1 VGNVAGTLAGGVELV
16 ISIMNLTL
24 HKYIANEIWPTFLAS
39 LFVSI
44 FIILATKMLSIT
56 ELIVSRGVHLAQV
69 IGMVVYLLPDIIAF
83 ALPAATLIAVVVAFL
98 RLSADNEVV
107 ALQSSGVS
115 LYQMLSPVVALS
127 FFGLLI
133 ALMISVIAVPWG
145 NRSFKN
151 LVFQIAESKADL
163 GIKEHV
169 FCEPFDDVVFYVNSF
184 SGRERVM
191 KDVFVVDRR
200 DRAITNTII
209 AEEGRVFF
217 HPQEKIIT
225 LRFLKGTIFAVGKN
239 LQSARTI
246 GFKTYD
252 LNIGL
257 KDIMAALASRKK
269 DPKEMSIGELR
280 KQLKIKTEKEVKHNE
295 MMIEL
300 LERFTIPLAVFFM
313 GIIGA
318 PLGAQMRAR
327 GRSEGIGV
335 SLVVFLSYYICL
347 AGMRS
352 ICETGFISPS
362 IGMWFPALFLLF
374 CCIYLLRLSARQRS
388 LNILSGVFLI
398 KDFLDSKIYVLKRK
412 WKGLGEL
419 MPFRRSSRSAVVGEQ
434 LVLPLAMNVDDLKLI
449 PGDTEKYVG
458 NIRRH
463 KFHRPDCKWAKK
475 ISQDNTYSFKS
486 RDNAVKQGYIP
497 CEVCEP

>member
-1 VGNVAGTLAGGVELV
+1 
-16 ISIMNLTL
+16 MNLTIN
-24 HKYIANEIWPTFLAS
+24 KYIINEIWPTFLAT

-44 FIILATKMLSIT
+44 FIILTTKMLSIT
-56 ELIVSRGVHLAQV
+56 ELIVSQGVDPVQV
-69 IGMVVYLLPDIIAF
+69 ISMVVYLLPDIIAF

-115 LYQMLSPVVALS
+115 LYQMLSPVIALS
-127 FFGLLI
+127 FFGLLL
-133 ALMISVIAVPWG
+133 AFMISVIAVPWG

-163 GIKEHV
+163 GIKEHI

-184 SGRERVM
+184 SGRDRLM

-200 DRAITNTII
+200 DRTVTNTII
-209 AEEGRVFF
+209 AEEGRIIL

-225 LRFLKGTIFAVGKN
+225 LRFIRGTVFAVGKN

-257 KDIMAALASRKK
+257 KDIMASIASRKK

-280 KQLKIKTEKEVKHNE
+280 KKLKDNALEEVKHNE

-300 LERFTIPLAVFFM
+300 LERFTLPLAVFFM

-335 SLVVFLSYYICL
+335 SLIVFLSFYICL

-352 ICETGFISPS
+352 LCETGFISPS
-362 IGMWFPALFLLF
+362 IGMWIPDLFLLF
-374 CCIYLLRLSARQRS
+374 CCLYLLRLSARQRS
-388 LNILSGVFLI
+388 LNILNGPFFV
-398 KDFLDSKIYVLKRK
+398 KGFLDSGIYLLKTK
-412 WKGLGEL
+412 WRALEE
-419 MPFRRSSRSAVVGEQ
+419 PRPYRSPSKADSVGEQ
-434 LVLPLAMNVDDLKLI
+434 LLLPLDINADDQKSM
-449 PGDTEKYVG
+449 PDGREKYVG
-458 NIRRH
+458 NVRRH
-463 KFHRPDCKWAKK
+463 RFHRQDCKWAKK
-475 ISQDNTYSFKS
+475 ISPDNIHSFDS
-486 RDNAVKQGYIP
+486 RDDAVKQGYSP
-497 CEVCEP
+497 CEVCDP